1 MDGPYVKVMKWQPG
15 IVNDALNYCSYIHI
29 LRKGTSINNVQ
40 FLGVTLESFPYIA
53 FYHTH
58 APPAMYFYDLS
69 KDKSN
74 PLFIFAVRNI

>member
-40 FLGVTLESFPYIA
+40 FLGVTLELGVIFSLA
-53 FYHTH
+53 FWQTH
-58 APPAMYFYDLS
+58 ALYFYDLS

-74 PLFIFAVRNI
+74 PLFIFAVLT